1 MHQTFIDKFLAIPN
15 KFCIFAPMET
25 KNENIYLSDED
36 IYKGLRDGDEYVLNA
51 LFESEQFKSVAGII
65 RSKIFPNREI
75 NSVKAQ
81 AFNGLYELFKTKPE
95 LLHEYEEEGG
105 NILIWLARTYI
116 KYFQEIRRN
125 EIKAQK
131 RHWELLEKRMEEK
144 GSIFDQREEVII
156 DPENDLEKKESNERI
171 IKAINMME
179 NSYYADIMR
188 KELLKDDSIILL
200 DSSNYSQDRK
210 RAYKALYKIYFTL
223 RKKYEI

>member
-1 MHQTFIDKFLAIPN
+1 MHQTFIDKFLVIPN
-15 KFCIFAPMET
+15 MFRIFAPMET

-105 NILIWLARTYI
+105 NIL
-116 KYFQEIRRN
+116 KEIRRN